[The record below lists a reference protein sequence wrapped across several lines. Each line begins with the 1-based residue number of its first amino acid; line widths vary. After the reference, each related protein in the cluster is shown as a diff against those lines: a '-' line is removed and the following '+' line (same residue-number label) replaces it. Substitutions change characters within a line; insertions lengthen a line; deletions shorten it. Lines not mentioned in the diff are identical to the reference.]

1 MQRILSG
8 AGVVPDVDIS
18 FFHNFVPPPTGGGHQ
33 FLRALW
39 REFERRGIRLENNT
53 ISKTTR
59 MCIFNSFNFDI
70 TRLRKTRRSGCRM
83 IHRVDGPLAVY
94 RGMDDGT
101 DRRIYSANKEFADA
115 TIFQSQFSLRNIVNW
130 SLILLIR

>member
-1 MQRILSG
+1 MLFQSFKCKSAELMQRILSG
-8 AGVVPDVDIS
+8 AGAVPDADIS
-18 FFHNFVPPPTGGGHQ
+18 FFHNFMPPPTGGGHQ

-70 TRLRKTRRSGCRM
+70 TRLRKARR
-83 IHRVDGPLAVY
+83 
-94 RGMDDGT
+94 
-101 DRRIYSANKEFADA
+101 
-115 TIFQSQFSLRNIVNW
+115 
-130 SLILLIR
+130 